1 VADLHL
7 DDVRLTELVTRAVA
21 SVGGPPVELGPGAMP
36 DGLAL
41 QADKRRIEQVIK
53 NLVENA
59 ARYGGGATRVIV
71 DAGHY
76 VARVAVDD
84 EGPGVAP
91 EEREAIFERFFR
103 GSASGQRRGGGQ
115 GSGLGLSLVTEH
127 VRLHGGR
134 VWVEDNPVG
143 KGARFI
149 VEIPLARTA

>member
-7 DDVRLTELVTRAVA
+7 EDVRLTELVMRAVA
-21 SVGGPPVELGPGAMP
+21 SVGGPAVELGPGAIA

-41 QADKRRIEQVIK
+41 QVDKRRMERVIA

-59 ARYGGGATRVIV
+59 GRYGGGATRVIV

-115 GSGLGLSLVTEH
+115 GA
-127 VRLHGGR
+127 RRGG
-134 VWVEDNPVG
+134 
-143 KGARFI
+143 GAGS
-149 VEIPLARTA
+149 VSAARGGEAGRWGG

>member
-1 VADLHL
+1 ME
-7 DDVRLTELVTRAVA
+7 R
-21 SVGGPPVELGPGAMP
+21 
-36 DGLAL
+36 
-41 QADKRRIEQVIK
+41 VIA

-84 EGPGVAP
+84 EGPGVPP

-103 GSASGQRRGGGQ
+103 GSAAGHRRGGGQ
-115 GSGLGLSLVTEH
+115 GSGLGLSLVSEH

-134 VWVEDNPVG
+134 VWVEDNPAG
-143 KGARFI
+143 SGARFI
-149 VEIPLARTA
+149 VEIPLGRSA